1 MSKKNITH
9 SIVQYFEDPKESKA
23 LAEIKRLS
31 EQAKNRSSKNLI
43 RIDSKVDPSDAN
55 TELNTNLNRQ
65 LFKENNNPKFQRRK
79 FQFPTQIFQPSIAN
93 DLKKKANLKKWNL
106 FDDDIEEE
114 EKNDFITK
122 KIKNKKSEKHVNFNV
137 NKNNQN
143 ESIKENPKKKYD
155 YNTFNAHQTKTI
167 NDNNNADLNNIR
179 KKSSDDTE
187 IITHQIVKYLDD
199 PKNSEALARIKKLS
213 NQAKNKTSNNLIHFN
228 PYDIEDNKSKASFQR
243 RKFQFPTQ
251 VYKPKQNNLTLIQ
264 ELKVYKHNKD
274 GKNNKNIIKQE
285 ENDSDVKSS
294 EDDNSEFNL
303 EKNRNDNEVK
313 PEKPKYSN
321 KTYDIGNK
329 MTQKENTHINYNNY
343 NTKYK
348 NKPRIV
354 NKEDVIE
361 EKKEEIKEES
371 KPEMLSNGNKYRK
384 IDVRKNKIE
393 PTNQRKREKYSSNT
407 FDVDANNKNINR
419 RKNFVERISYRFD
432 NISEEYKKRNNLT
445 VEKINNKEKIIKNVY
460 NNQNSDKKK
469 LKTYKTEYFWDSII
483 NRLVE
488 KRIYFDENETSKGIN
503 KNNNNN
509 YSNNTYNPFNKYKK
523 DLENKEKENNVTQEK
538 IELDI
543 DDKKEK
549 EKEKDDTKNVVKET
563 PDKKF
568 VYSRKYKYKPHQY
581 TTNTFNVTKNV
592 LNNNTNINNNN
603 KETKYQNE
611 TFKPNYR
618 IYQKRQI
625 ITTKKEIPENNHMKN
640 KAELKDNE
648 EYNNI
653 NKAPKKEIEVRKK
666 IIFSKKINP
675 PVKSIVHG
683 QSPTSKPSINNPE
696 KNSKNEEI
704 KFKKTTQPYSSA
716 NNNTKKKNIR
726 LNMFSGEDDIFKETE
741 NELNKRNKN
750 NIYANYMK
758 NKNTTK
764 NYQRP
769 NRTQN
774 VSELVE
780 DLEKIEQYSVNT
792 YLKNDLLEIYGNIN
806 EEFKNFKNDVFNTNL
821 NDFEENMAVF
831 DNKNSI
837 RKKYKY
843 NVKDLCK
850 GKTTTDDIFRKYTKR
865 AINIEK
871 KEGFYNKK

>member
-1 MSKKNITH
+1 MYHLLIMEKASTILYLLLLSFLPAFSQVS
-9 SIVQYFEDPKESKA
+9 SIRVTPSPMDIIQEQDSVDQAQLRVQYHVEFRATKEDCF
-23 LAEIKRLS
+23 LS
-31 EQAKNRSSKNLI
+31 ESMQAL
-43 RIDSKVDPSDAN
+43 
-55 TELNTNLNRQ
+55 
-65 LFKENNNPKFQRRK
+65 
-79 FQFPTQIFQPSIAN
+79 
-93 DLKKKANLKKWNL
+93 
-106 FDDDIEEE
+106 
-114 EKNDFITK
+114 
-122 KIKNKKSEKHVNFNV
+122 
-137 NKNNQN
+137 
-143 ESIKENPKKKYD
+143 
-155 YNTFNAHQTKTI
+155 
-167 NDNNNADLNNIR
+167 
-179 KKSSDDTE
+179 
-187 IITHQIVKYLDD
+187 
-199 PKNSEALARIKKLS
+199 
-213 NQAKNKTSNNLIHFN
+213 
-228 PYDIEDNKSKASFQR
+228 
-243 RKFQFPTQ
+243 
-251 VYKPKQNNLTLIQ
+251 
-264 ELKVYKHNKD
+264 
-274 GKNNKNIIKQE
+274 
-285 ENDSDVKSS
+285 
-294 EDDNSEFNL
+294 
-303 EKNRNDNEVK
+303 
-313 PEKPKYSN
+313 
-321 KTYDIGNK
+321 DIGNCIVK
-329 MTQKENTHINYNNY
+329 FFENSWTYAFSHLPKEIQE
-343 NTKYK
+343 
-348 NKPRIV
+348 R
-354 NKEDVIE
+354 
-361 EKKEEIKEES
+361 S
-371 KPEMLSNGNKYRK
+371 KWNSDTLMLASSMA
-384 IDVRKNKIE
+384 
-393 PTNQRKREKYSSNT
+393 REKSS
-407 FDVDANNKNINR
+407 
-419 RKNFVERISYRFD
+419 
-432 NISEEYKKRNNLT
+432 
-445 VEKINNKEKIIKNVY
+445 
-460 NNQNSDKKK
+460 
-469 LKTYKTEYFWDSII
+469 
-483 NRLVE
+483 
-488 KRIYFDENETSKGIN
+488 
-503 KNNNNN
+503 
-509 YSNNTYNPFNKYKK
+509 KYKK

-549 EKEKDDTKNVVKET
+549 DDNKNVVKEN
-563 PDKKF
+563 PDKNF

-592 LNNNTNINNNN
+592 PNNNTNINNGN

-625 ITTKKEIPENNHMKN
+625 ITTKKEIHENNPIKN
-640 KAELKDNE
+640 KTELIDNE
-648 EYNNI
+648 EYNNNI
-653 NKAPKKEIEVRKK
+653 NRAPKKEIEVRKK

-675 PVKSIVHG
+675 PVNSIVHG

-726 LNMFSGEDDIFKETE
+726 LNMFSGENDIFKETE

-774 VSELVE
+774 ISELVE

-806 EEFKNFKNDVFNTNL
+806 EEFKNFKNDVFNSNL